1 MHRSNTTNQQ
11 QHQQQHQQ
19 HTRSAVGPM
28 AKINPSSSH
37 MYSPAGSTRNGMYS
51 PLSKCAD
58 LQCKRCSAARPASQ
72 VSQQPVHART
82 HTTHTTHKTHTTHNT
97 SHKTHTT
104 HITHN
109 TSHITHHTH
118 HTQHIQHN
126 TSHNTL
132 REAAGCRWSRP
143 PAKLLARLQLL
154 LKVLCCHHV
163 RVRVRCLSHIPARVR
178 HLWNRQHIRVKC
190 RPAPLLPNSNLRQ
203 ARP

>member
-1 MHRSNTTNQQ
+1 MHRSNTTNQ
-11 QHQQQHQQ
+11 QQQHQQ

-58 LQCKRCSAARPASQ
+58 LQCKRCSAASPQARSAS
-72 VSQQPVHART
+72 SRCT
-82 HTTHTTHKTHTTHNT
+82 REHTQHTTHNT

-132 REAAGCRWSRP
+132 REAAGCKWSRP